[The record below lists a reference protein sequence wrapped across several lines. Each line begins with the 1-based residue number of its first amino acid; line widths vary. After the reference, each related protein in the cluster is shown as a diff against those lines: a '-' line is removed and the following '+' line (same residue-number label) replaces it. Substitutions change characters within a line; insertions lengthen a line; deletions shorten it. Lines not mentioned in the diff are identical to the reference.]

1 MPQPL
6 FYLFVAVMLGFGAAV
21 VLLRNPVSSALSL
34 VVSFAGLAALYV
46 SLNAYF
52 AGVLQVLVYAG
63 AVMVL
68 FLFII
73 MLMDIR
79 EEQRRKINK
88 VAVVGG
94 AALVVGFVVQLGGVL
109 AGYEAGRKPLDRV
122 PLQLAEAAEAPMDL
136 GDISDEQAKDKEK
149 LSPGEVAR
157 KQQADGKKRQYARAA
172 VMATPA
178 RRQSR
183 SGSAA
188 PWPDRPRHASERA
201 PREPASGRPAR
212 RRPPR

>member
-79 EEQRRKINK
+79 EEQRRRINK

-94 AALVVGFVVQLGGVL
+94 ARICLHMEVD
-109 AGYEAGRKPLDRV
+109 P
-122 PLQLAEAAEAPMDL
+122 AAEKLRL
-136 GDISDEQAKDKEK
+136 GK
-149 LSPGEVAR
+149 EVAR
-157 KQQADGKKRQYARAA
+157 LEGEIAKAQGKLSNEAFVAKAPPAVIEQERKRLAEFGSTLAKVREQLARL
-172 VMATPA
+172 
-178 RRQSR
+178 
-183 SGSAA
+183 G
-188 PWPDRPRHASERA
+188 
-201 PREPASGRPAR
+201 
-212 RRPPR
+212 

>member
-79 EEQRRKINK
+79 EEQRRRINK

-109 AGYEAGRKPLDRV
+109 SGYEAGRR
-122 PLQLAEAAEAPMDL
+122 L
-136 GDISDEQAKDKEK
+136 G
-149 LSPGEVAR
+149 
-157 KQQADGKKRQYARAA
+157 
-172 VMATPA
+172 M
-178 RRQSR
+178 
-183 SGSAA
+183 
-188 PWPDRPRHASERA
+188 
-201 PREPASGRPAR
+201 
-212 RRPPR
+212 

>member
-79 EEQRRKINK
+79 EEQRRRINK

-109 AGYEAGRKPLDRV
+109 SGYEAGRKPLDRV
-122 PLQLAEAAEAPMDL
+122 PLRLAEAAKARREA
-136 GDISDEQAKDKEK
+136 GNV
-149 LSPGEVAR
+149 SPGITADLERGTLPDTKLVGEALFTRYHLQLQMVGVLLLVATV
-157 KQQADGKKRQYARAA
+157 G
-172 VMATPA
+172 VIVIS
-178 RRQSR
+178 RRE
-183 SGSAA
+183 
-188 PWPDRPRHASERA
+188 DRVV
-201 PREPASGRPAR
+201 SGRGE
-212 RRPPR
+212 